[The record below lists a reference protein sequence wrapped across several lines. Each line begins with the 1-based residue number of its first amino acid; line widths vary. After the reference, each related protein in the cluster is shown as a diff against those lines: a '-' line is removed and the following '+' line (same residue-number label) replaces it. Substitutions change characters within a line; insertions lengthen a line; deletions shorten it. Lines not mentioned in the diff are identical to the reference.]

1 MRLLLR
7 RRRESM
13 FHRLWICL
21 VVTCGVLMLILL
33 NMSDNKEKVPSVYAT
48 IAVTAYQPS
57 TDTHPAPLTL
67 TIKEIQEKSMK
78 MPALPSPPPVVIS
91 KTPFYEHIIVHFDL
105 KGAPPKFQYFLDLLR
120 LVAKAGATGILLE
133 WEDMFPWS
141 GELEIARSTHAYT
154 EQEVRVILQKAT
166 QLGLEV
172 IPLVQTFGHMEWVL
186 KYEKFREYRE
196 VDEYPQVICI
206 GNEKAT
212 EIAKE
217 AIRQVVKMHKP
228 YGLKR
233 FHIGADE
240 AFMFGQCKDSLD
252 IVQKIG
258 KNALALSHLKNITEF
273 TKSITNNA
281 TILAWHDMLK
291 GMSVSEIKDFK
302 LRDLLQPV
310 IWDYSERIVTMSD
323 WDFSYMQEKFTHLWA
338 SSAFK
343 GANHPGA
350 NVMDMPHY
358 MANNME
364 WIDRMRELRPKNVT
378 FQGVIITGWSR
389 YDHLARLCEIWPAAT
404 ISMIVNVQF
413 AKIGARPK
421 FAEYDR
427 IKIKKLALKA
437 TEKILQCTI
446 RDDGSGIVACGF
458 NGFSVYKLIQQ
469 DMPWAISRLNASL
482 TTNHHIL
489 GWLSSY
495 NVEHNTSQNWY
506 LRQIQPELV
515 SDVFA
520 LYRTARALEKEL
532 SLLFH
537 NETVDEFIFSN
548 YDEELTKARRYITAI
563 KKLSELRLYERRSF
577 KIHRL
582 DLSMAI
588 EELKSYQSKYDK
600 PKFARELC
608 LIYARFYSVA
618 ALLRKSSVMQQCLVI
633 TVQLMVLVVGEYN
646 ETKSK
651 QDAHAETVLILGH
664 FTIPAAIAISTITV
678 ILAGLTAWTCYVD
691 FSNLEKG
698 ISNLE
703 VCDEDE
709 EERIPQ
715 SFSGPL
721 SSRATAETS
730 ERESAVKA
738 ADLAL
743 EATQVSKVA
752 VAPPR
757 LDAQA
762 KQARIIQAIYHASGR
777 EVPEMYRAKC
787 VTPMNEPLS
796 PVPLC
801 HTVEGIGESHEH
813 VGSPVTTLTMAPD
826 ALLKT
831 QPSTERTPME
841 TPKTAPTQM
850 ISASDLAKAVTEKLE
865 REQKTA
871 AASAAKQQS
880 AAPPQKSQQTS
891 SSAPPGKPKIESST
905 GSSSKAPQPPTKPA
919 PPPEK
924 K

>member
-1 MRLLLR
+1 
-7 RRRESM
+7 M

-495 NVEHNTSQNWY
+495 NVEHNTSQNW
-506 LRQIQPELV
+506 
-515 SDVFA
+515 
-520 LYRTARALEKEL
+520 KEL

-577 KIHRL
+577 KIHR
-582 DLSMAI
+582 
-588 EELKSYQSKYDK
+588 
-600 PKFARELC
+600 
-608 LIYARFYSVA
+608 
-618 ALLRKSSVMQQCLVI
+618 
-633 TVQLMVLVVGEYN
+633 
-646 ETKSK
+646 
-651 QDAHAETVLILGH
+651 
-664 FTIPAAIAISTITV
+664 IPAAIAISTITV

>member
-1 MRLLLR
+1 
-7 RRRESM
+7 M

-57 TDTHPAPLTL
+57 TETHPAPLTL

-141 GELEIARSTHAYT
+141 GELEIARSTHAYS
-154 EQEVRVILQKAT
+154 EQEVRVILQKAAMLLQQFRPFPLRT
-166 QLGLEV
+166 FVYKEKSHSRKLGLEV
-172 IPLVQTFGHMEWVL
+172 IPLVQTFGHMEW
-186 KYEKFREYRE
+186 
-196 VDEYPQVICI
+196 VICI

-258 KNALALSHLKNITEF
+258 KNALALK
-273 TKSITNNA
+273 
-281 TILAWHDMLK
+281 
-291 GMSVSEIKDFK
+291 
-302 LRDLLQPV
+302 
-310 IWDYSERIVTMSD
+310 

-427 IKIKKLALKA
+427 IRIKKLALKA

-446 RDDGSGIVACGF
+446 RDDGSGIAACGF

-495 NVEHNTSQNWY
+495 NVKHNTSQNWY

-515 SDVFA
+515 GDVFA
-520 LYRTARALEKEL
+520 LYRTARALD
-532 SLLFH
+532 S
-537 NETVDEFIFSN
+537 
-548 YDEELTKARRYITAI
+548 
-563 KKLSELRLYERRSF
+563 
-577 KIHRL
+577 
-582 DLSMAI
+582 
-588 EELKSYQSKYDK
+588 KS
-600 PKFARELC
+600 
-608 LIYARFYSVA
+608 
-618 ALLRKSSVMQQCLVI
+618 LLRKSTVMQYCLVVI
-633 TVQLMVLVVGEYN
+633 LQLMVLVMGEYN
-646 ETKSK
+646 GTK
-651 QDAHAETVLILGH
+651 QDAHKETVLILGH

-691 FSNLEKG
+691 FRNLEKG

-709 EERIPQ
+709 EERIPL

-762 KQARIIQAIYHASGR
+762 KQARIIQA
-777 EVPEMYRAKC
+777 
-787 VTPMNEPLS
+787 
-796 PVPLC
+796 VPLC

-813 VGSPVTTLTMAPD
+813 VGSPVTTLTMAQD

-891 SSAPPGKPKIESST
+891 SAAPPGKPTMESST
-905 GSSSKAPQPPTKPA
+905 GSSSKAPQPPTKSA